1 MREPVVNADSTT
13 TDLREVVHNLMP
25 ALRRELTELVKIESV
40 NAPTTISEVTKA
52 RAAIIDLFREAG
64 ITQARELVLEH
75 EGKKTTPLVY
85 ADHPGPPGA
94 PVVLLYAHYDVQPGG
109 EGWTV
114 TSPFTP
120 LERDVDGDTRL
131 YGRGAADDKS
141 GVCLHLAAVRAFTTL
156 PVHLKLVFE
165 GEEEIGTGVLEDYL
179 LANPTDDRFK
189 ADLIVVADT
198 GNVRCGEPT
207 LTVSLRGL
215 VAVDV
220 TVSTLDRP
228 VHSGV
233 YGGPAPD
240 AFMALVRML
249 ATLQDHVGDVAVAGL
264 AKDTMSWPVVTEPQF
279 RADAGVLPSVTLIGT
294 DSIEERLYG
303 KPSINVVGLDGV
315 PPMSKA
321 TNALSPKATARISMR
336 LAPSQDPDTA
346 RALLVN
352 HLRHV
357 APWGVTVEITPA
369 GEGFGFSAQT
379 NGAYFTTAQNAIKTA
394 YGADMVAHAG
404 QGGSIPL
411 VHAFQVVNPTAD
423 IVLWG
428 CEEPRSAIH
437 GPDESVSYHELES
450 MALTETLLLQGISK
464 ELNCSEGSQ

>member
-1 MREPVVNADSTT
+1 MREPVVSADSTT

-25 ALRRELTELVKIESV
+25 ALQRDLTELVKIESV
-40 NAPTTISEVTKA
+40 NAPTTISEVTRA
-52 RAAIIDLFREAG
+52 RAAIIDLFRKAE
-64 ITQARELVLEH
+64 ITQAQELVLEH

-141 GVCLHLAAVRAFTTL
+141 GVCLHLAAVRAFKAL

-165 GEEEIGTGVLEDYL
+165 GEEEVGTGVLEDYL

-189 ADLIVVADT
+189 ADLVVVADT

-220 TVSTLDRP
+220 TVSALERP
-228 VHSGV
+228 VHSGM

-249 ATLQDHVGDVAVAGL
+249 ATLQDPAGDVAVAGL

-294 DSIEERLYG
+294 DSIEKRLYG

-321 TNALSPKATARISMR
+321 TNALSPKATARVSMR

-346 RALLVN
+346 RTLLVN

-357 APWGVTVEITPA
+357 APWVSRWRSPQQAKDSASPPRPMAPTSRPPRTPSRRRTGLTRSLTPA
-369 GEGFGFSAQT
+369 RAGRSRWYTPCRWSTPRLTSCCG
-379 NGAYFTTAQNAIKTA
+379 
-394 YGADMVAHAG
+394 VARNRAL
-404 QGGSIPL
+404 P
-411 VHAFQVVNPTAD
+411 F
-423 IVLWG
+423 
-428 CEEPRSAIH
+428 
-437 GPDESVSYHELES
+437 
-450 MALTETLLLQGISK
+450 MALTKASVTTSSNPWL
-464 ELNCSEGSQ
+464 

>member
-1 MREPVVNADSTT
+1 M
-13 TDLREVVHNLMP
+13 DLREVVRNLMP
-25 ALRRELTELVKIESV
+25 ALRRDLTELVKIESV
-40 NAPTTISEVTKA
+40 NAPSTMSEITRA
-52 RAAIIDLFREAG
+52 RTAIIDLFRKAG
-64 ITQARELVLEH
+64 IPQAQELVLEH
-75 EGKKTTPLVY
+75 EGRTTTPLVY

-94 PVVLLYAHYDVQPGG
+94 PRVLLYAHYDVQPGG

-114 TSPFTP
+114 TMPFTP

-141 GVCLHLAAVRAFTTL
+141 GVCLHLAAVRALTAL

-165 GEEEIGTGVLEDYL
+165 GEEEVGAGVLEDYL
-179 LANPTDDRFK
+179 LAHPADDRFK
-189 ADLIVVADT
+189 ADLVVVADT

-220 TVSTLDRP
+220 TVSTLERP
-228 VHSGV
+228 VHSGA

-240 AFMALVRML
+240 AFMALVQML
-249 ATLQDHVGDVAVAGL
+249 ATIQDRAGNVAVAGL
-264 AKDTMSWPVVTEPQF
+264 AMDSMSWPAVTEPQF
-279 RADAGVLPSVTLIGT
+279 RADAGVLPGVSLIGT
-294 DSIEERLYG
+294 ESIEKRLYG

-321 TNALSPKATARISMR
+321 TNALRPKATARISMR

-346 RALLVN
+346 RTLLVN
-352 HLRHV
+352 HLRKV

-369 GEGFGFSAQT
+369 GEGFGFSAKT
-379 NGAYFTTAQNAIKTA
+379 GGAYFTAAQNAIKTA
-394 YGADMVAHAG
+394 YAADTVAQAG

-411 VHAFQVVNPTAD
+411 VHAFQVINPQAD

-428 CEEPRSAIH
+428 CEEPRAAIH
-437 GPDESVSYHELES
+437 GPDESVSYRELES
-450 MALTETLLLQGISK
+450 MALTEALLLQGMSG
-464 ELNCSEGSQ
+464 ESNSPEGSR